1 MELSN
6 NLIKLSNVCN
16 DKNGK
21 IYVVGGAVRNSI
33 MGLPYDDIDICG
45 TFTPDEIMEL
55 ATTCGFR
62 SQVVNAKLGTVLIT
76 ADNEQYEYTT
86 FRSENYVKGHSPS
99 NVDFVND
106 IKVDAAR
113 RDFTINAL
121 YYDIYT
127 GNVLDFYNGRTD
139 IANKVIKTIETPDFV
154 FASDGLRLL
163 RLIRFASELDFKIDK
178 PTLKQAKVNIYML
191 NDISAERKLKELRMI
206 LFSDFR
212 YGKTNKCI
220 EYFNK
225 LNVYPYLFKLNNF
238 KIKNNW
244 AVPRVMATTLDIRYL
259 SFCVML
265 LMNKYKF
272 RHIPINQLQFDVN
285 NIFGAT
291 GLKDS
296 NANISNLLKVY
307 SVIQN
312 FLFAKNTD
320 VYDILEYT
328 KLDEKLTKCVHVFV
342 DEVKLRDVV
351 DAVKQQGIPMSMD
364 ELDITNADLLKIV
377 DDKLVSKIKKTL
389 YELCVLGKIS
399 NTFTDLQQV
408 ALQLAEQM
416 KKDN

>member
-76 ADNEQYEYTT
+76 TDNEQYEYTT

-99 NVDFVND
+99 SVDFVND

-178 PTLKQAKVNIYML
+178 PTLKQAKANIYML

-238 KIKNNW
+238 KIKNSW
-244 AVPRVMATTLDIRYL
+244 AAPRVMATTLDIRYL
-259 SFCVML
+259 SFCIML

-320 VYDILEYT
+320 VYDVSL
-328 KLDEKLTKCVHVFV
+328 KGFGMQ
-342 DEVKLRDVV
+342 VV
-351 DAVKQQGIPMSMD
+351 DASNLIESD
-364 ELDITNADLLKIV
+364 EGYKSHLKIV
-377 DDKLVSKIKKTL
+377 GGISSTKVELNSIEGTPFKQTNNWSAVSSLILPLNNTWL
-389 YELCVLGKIS
+389 ILTASSAASSPWIVLTS
-399 NTFTDLQQV
+399 S
-408 ALQLAEQM
+408 
-416 KKDN
+416 